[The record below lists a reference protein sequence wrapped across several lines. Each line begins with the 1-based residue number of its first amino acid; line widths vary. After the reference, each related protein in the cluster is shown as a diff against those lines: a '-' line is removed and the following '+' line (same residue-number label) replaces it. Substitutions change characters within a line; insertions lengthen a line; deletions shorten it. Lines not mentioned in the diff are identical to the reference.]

1 MNSRSLDFVWP
12 SRNQSHHR
20 IAVMTPPLRKELSP
34 SWEIRESISHDLC
47 ANWFRTNWFRK

>member
-47 ANWFRTNWFRK
+47 ANWFRK